1 MAGKRKISAKSEND
15 ASAVTIAA
23 PTEESFP
30 RGGASAL
37 TPLEH
42 REISNKVAK
51 DLFASTKASDA
62 SATADSEG
70 PAKKK
75 RKPSKKAKKAV
86 AVKEEKPK
94 SDKTYIEQLN
104 FKKLTVGTSFL
115 GCISHINELD
125 LFVSL
130 PHQLVGV
137 VPITEI
143 SDAITAI
150 VEKVANEDEDE
161 DMDGEATALPNLA
174 DLFYV
179 GQWVRCKITSI
190 QTDGKKVI
198 ELSLKPSLVNEDII
212 KVDITPGVTL
222 GATVKSVEDHG
233 YILDLGVKDLA
244 GFLPLKESKSYIKKY
259 NRDEELAVGQYVE
272 CAIEKTDAR
281 TANVTIDRTKI
292 GHAVVEDPFSR
303 ITSVLPGQLVTG
315 VIDAVQGNGLGVKM
329 QGLYATTID
338 QSHIPASQDIEKE
351 YTLGQNITFR
361 TLFTILNTEDKKIGG
376 SVLQHVLELDVPTVA
391 GDKKSDKFIAQVFP
405 AGSFLEKVQVARVN
419 NTGVWVTLDGVS
431 GVSGY
436 VHVSRLADEHIAT
449 VSGTTGKFKIGS
461 THRARV
467 LTYNPVDAVLVL
479 TLQPS
484 VLAEKFIEIG
494 SMVEC
499 EVEKLIDAGIIVKVS
514 KSISG
519 LVPTMHMADVKLTRP
534 EFKFKVGKKIQC
546 RVFKVDLMKQKVF
559 LTLKKSL
566 INSEYPIFKDI
577 HEINVDDQS
586 HGVIVAIKNNGCVVS
601 YYNNL
606 TAFAPGSEMTETHVA
621 NLGEVFNVGQTVK
634 TTVLKVDPEENK
646 MLVSFINS
654 KKKKE
659 KQAEKK
665 AKLDAKHEAKNDALA
680 PGKIITATIK
690 NIKKTHMTLSLPNEL
705 EGRIHASEVYNSFDD
720 IKNPKAPLSQFR
732 SKQEIQVKI
741 LGVRNTKLN
750 TYLPITH
757 AAKVKQHVDCSLRLD
772 SEDDESAREI
782 RNIKAGDEFIGFI
795 SDIHPAYA
803 RVSVGSHTTGTMQK
817 QLASSDPNVCNNL
830 AKHFVSGQAIRA
842 VALSVDANKNTIEF
856 MNAEDPKAPRI
867 TDISDLEEGQV
878 MNAVIKYTNKVNGV
892 SLNITS
898 KIAGKAYLT
907 DIADTYTEDPTA
919 SCKEGQVVRVAI
931 INVNKERGQVDVS
944 MRPSRIYPDIES
956 NEVKSFEDIKRGQVY
971 EGYVSNIAAVGVFVK
986 LNHSIAARVKIANLS
1001 DSFVKEWKDIYKLGQ
1016 LVKAKIIYIDHDMK
1030 RLEASLKKS
1039 VVEGTS
1045 TSAKGGKKEQQADD
1059 SDSDE
1064 EMPEVDDDD
1073 SDEEMEEADSDAVQD
1088 VDSDQEAEQDDEEE
1102 EEDDEEASAPAPAL
1116 NIDSF
1121 DWTGIN
1127 NRVDSSDEE
1136 EEEEEDSDDEE
1147 DKSKDKKKKKEVEDL
1162 TAELNTNA
1170 PQTAGDF
1177 ERLLVGSP
1185 NSSYLWINFMA
1196 YQLQL
1201 SEIAK
1206 ARDIGERA
1214 LKTISFREEQEKMN
1228 VWVALLNLENNFGTD
1243 ETLQE
1248 VFKRALVYC
1257 EPLKVYLQL
1266 VKIYERSDKQDKA
1279 EALWE
1284 EMTKKFGSQSPEV
1297 WTGFGLYYLQHNK
1310 PDEARELL
1318 QKSLKVLPKHEHVQT
1333 IVKFAQLEFKHG
1345 EAERGRTILEGV
1357 MSNYPKRLDLWNIYI
1372 DMEIKTG
1379 DTEMTRRLFERV
1391 ASMKFS
1397 SKKMK
1402 FLFKKWIQ
1410 FEKAHGTE
1418 DDVQRVKEKT
1428 LAYVESMS

>member
-1 MAGKRKISAKSEND
+1 MAGKRKISAKSENN

-23 PTEESFP
+23 HTEESFP

-51 DLFASTKASDA
+51 DLFASSKASEAA
-62 SATADSEG
+62 SNADSDE

-86 AVKEEKPK
+86 AVKDEKPK
-94 SDKTYIEQLN
+94 SDKVYIEQLN
-104 FKKLTVGTSFL
+104 FKKLTVGTAFL

-143 SDAITAI
+143 SDAISAI

-161 DMDGEATALPNLA
+161 DMEGGSATALPNLA
-174 DLFYV
+174 DLFHV
-179 GQWVRCKITSI
+179 GQWVYCKITAL
-190 QTDGKKVI
+190 QTEGKKVV
-198 ELSLKPSLVNEDII
+198 ELSLKPSLVNEDID

-233 YILDLGVKDLA
+233 YVLDLGLKDLT

-259 NRDEELAVGQYVE
+259 NRGEELAVGQYVE
-272 CAIEKTDAR
+272 CAIEKKDAR

-292 GHAVVEDPFSR
+292 EHAVVEDPFSR
-303 ITSVLPGQLVTG
+303 VTSVLPGQLVSG
-315 VIDAVQGNGLGVKM
+315 VIDAIQSNGLGVKM

-351 YTLGQNITFR
+351 YKLGQSINFR
-361 TLFTILNTEDKKIGG
+361 TLFTILNTEEKKIGG
-376 SVLQHVLELDVPTVA
+376 SVLPHVLELDVPTVA

-419 NTGVWVTLDGVS
+419 KTGVWVTLDGVS

-436 VHVSRLADEHIAT
+436 VHVSRLSDERIET
-449 VSGTTGKFKIGS
+449 VSGATGKFKIGS
-461 THRARV
+461 VHRARV
-467 LTYNPVDAVLVL
+467 LTYNPVDALLVL

-484 VLAEKFIEIG
+484 VLAEKFLRVADIEIG

-499 EVEKLIDAGIIVKVS
+499 EVEKLIPAGIIVKVS

-534 EFKFKVGKKIQC
+534 EFKFKAGKKIQC
-546 RVFKVDLMKQKVF
+546 RVIKVDLIKQKVF

-566 INSEYPIFKDI
+566 LNSEYPIFKDI
-577 HEINVDDQS
+577 NEVKVDDVS

-606 TAFAPGSEMTETHVA
+606 TAFAPGGEMTETHVA
-621 NLGEVFNVGQTVK
+621 NLGEIFNVGQTVK
-634 TTVLKVDPEENK
+634 TTVLNVNPEENK

-654 KKKKE
+654 KKK
-659 KQAEKK
+659 AEKKAQDK
-665 AKLDAKHEAKNDALA
+665 AKLDAKHEAKNDTLA

-690 NIKKTHMTLSLPNEL
+690 SIKKNHITLSLPNEL
-705 EGRIHASEVYNSFDD
+705 EGRIHVSEVYNSFDE
-720 IKNPKAPLSQFR
+720 IKNPKSPLSQFR

-757 AAKVKQHVDCSLRLD
+757 AAKVKQHVDCSLCLE
-772 SEDDESAREI
+772 SKDDESAREM
-782 RNIKAGDEFIGFI
+782 RNIKVGDEFIGFI
-795 SDIHPAYA
+795 SDIHDAYA
-803 RVSVGSHTTGTMQK
+803 RVSVSSHTIGTMQK

-830 AKHFVSGQAIRA
+830 SKHFVSGQAIRA
-842 VALSVDANKNTIEF
+842 VVLAVDANKNTIEF

-867 TDISDLEEGQV
+867 TDISDLEPGQI
-878 MNAVIKYTNKVNGV
+878 MNAVIKYTNKLNGV
-892 SLNITS
+892 SVNITS

-907 DIADTYTEDPTA
+907 DITDTYSEDPTA
-919 SCKEGQVVRVAI
+919 SCTVGQVVRIAI
-931 INVNKERGQVDVS
+931 INVNKERNQVDVS
-944 MRPSRIYPDIES
+944 LRASRIYPDIQS
-956 NEVKSFEDIKRGQVY
+956 NEVKTFEDIKRGQVY

-1039 VVEGTS
+1039 VVEGAS
-1045 TSAKGGKKEQQADD
+1045 SAPVAKSSKKEQQQEA

-1064 EMPEVDDDD
+1064 EMPEVDDSDD
-1073 SDEEMEEADSDAVQD
+1073 EMEDALEFDSEDQAEQDAD
-1088 VDSDQEAEQDDEEE
+1088 DQEEQDDEEK
-1102 EEDDEEASAPAPAL
+1102 SAPAL
-1116 NIDSF
+1116 KIDSF

-1136 EEEEEDSDDEE
+1136 GEEEESDDEDQD
-1147 DKSKDKKKKKEVEDL
+1147 DKSKDKKKKEVEDL
-1162 TAELNTNA
+1162 TAQLNINA
-1170 PQTAGDF
+1170 PQTASDF

-1196 YQLQL
+1196 HQLQL

-1214 LKTISFREEQEKMN
+1214 LKTINFREEQEKMN

-1243 ETLQE
+1243 EALQQ

-1297 WTGFGLYYLQHNK
+1297 WTGFGLYYLEHNK
-1310 PDEARELL
+1310 SDEARELL

-1357 MSNYPKRLDLWNIYI
+1357 MSNYPKRLDLWNVYI
-1372 DMEIKTG
+1372 DMEIKIG
-1379 DTEMTRRLFERV
+1379 DDEMTR
-1391 ASMKFS
+1391 
-1397 SKKMK
+1397 
-1402 FLFKKWIQ
+1402 
-1410 FEKAHGTE
+1410 
-1418 DDVQRVKEKT
+1418 
-1428 LAYVESMS
+1428 

>member
-1 MAGKRKISAKSEND
+1 M
-15 ASAVTIAA
+15 
-23 PTEESFP
+23 
-30 RGGASAL
+30 
-37 TPLEH
+37 
-42 REISNKVAK
+42 
-51 DLFASTKASDA
+51 
-62 SATADSEG
+62 
-70 PAKKK
+70 
-75 RKPSKKAKKAV
+75 
-86 AVKEEKPK
+86 
-94 SDKTYIEQLN
+94 
-104 FKKLTVGTSFL
+104 
-115 GCISHINELD
+115 
-125 LFVSL
+125 
-130 PHQLVGV
+130 
-137 VPITEI
+137 
-143 SDAITAI
+143 
-150 VEKVANEDEDE
+150 
-161 DMDGEATALPNLA
+161 
-174 DLFYV
+174 
-179 GQWVRCKITSI
+179 
-190 QTDGKKVI
+190 
-198 ELSLKPSLVNEDII
+198 
-212 KVDITPGVTL
+212 
-222 GATVKSVEDHG
+222 
-233 YILDLGVKDLA
+233 
-244 GFLPLKESKSYIKKY
+244 
-259 NRDEELAVGQYVE
+259 
-272 CAIEKTDAR
+272 
-281 TANVTIDRTKI
+281 
-292 GHAVVEDPFSR
+292 
-303 ITSVLPGQLVTG
+303 
-315 VIDAVQGNGLGVKM
+315 QGNGLGVKM
-329 QGLYATTID
+329 QGLYPTTID

-351 YTLGQNITFR
+351 YKLGQNINFR
-361 TLFTILNTEDKKIGG
+361 TLFTILNTEEKRIGG
-376 SVLQHVLELDVPTVA
+376 SVLPHVLELDVPTVA

-405 AGSFLEKVQVARVN
+405 AGSFLEKVQIARVN
-419 NTGVWVTLDGVS
+419 NTGVWVTLDGIS
-431 GVSGY
+431 GVFGY

-484 VLAEKFIEIG
+484 VLAEKFLRVADIEIG

-499 EVEKLIDAGIIVKVS
+499 EVERLIPAGIIVKVS

-577 HEINVDDQS
+577 NELKVDDVS
-586 HGVIVAIKNNGCVVS
+586 HGVIIAIKNNGCVVS

-606 TAFAPGSEMTETHVA
+606 AAFAPGGEMTETHVA
-621 NLGEVFNVGQTVK
+621 NLGEIFNVGQTVK

-646 MLVSFINS
+646 MLVSFINT
-654 KKKKE
+654 KKKAE

-665 AKLDAKHEAKNDALA
+665 AKLDAKHDAKNDALA
-680 PGKIITATIK
+680 PGKIITVTIK
-690 NIKKTHMTLSLPNEL
+690 SIKKNHITLSLPNEL
-705 EGRIHASEVYNSFDD
+705 EGRVHVSEVYNSFDE
-720 IKNPKAPLSQFR
+720 IKNPKSPLGQFR

-757 AAKVKQHVDCSLRLD
+757 AAKVKQHVDCSLRLESD
-772 SEDDESAREI
+772 NDESAREI

-795 SDIHPAYA
+795 SDIHAAYA

-830 AKHFVSGQAIRA
+830 SKHFVSGQAIRA

-856 MNAEDPKAPRI
+856 MNAEDPKTPRI

-892 SLNITS
+892 SVNITS

-907 DIADTYTEDPTA
+907 DIADTYSEDPTA
-919 SCKEGQVVRVAI
+919 SCTEGQVVRIAI
-931 INVNKERGQVDVS
+931 INVNKERSQVDVS
-944 MRPSRIYPDIES
+944 LRPSRIYPDIES
-956 NEVKSFEDIKRGQVY
+956 NEIKSFEDIKRGQVY

-986 LNHSIAARVKIANLS
+986 LNHSIAARIKIANLS

-1039 VVEGTS
+1039 VVEGSSS
-1045 TSAKGGKKEQQADD
+1045 TPAKGSKKEQQVED

-1064 EMPEVDDDD
+1064 EMPEVDD
-1073 SDEEMEEADSDAVQD
+1073 SDEEMEDATFDDDQDADSDEEV
-1088 VDSDQEAEQDDEEE
+1088 EQNNDDEDEEDEEE
-1102 EEDDEEASAPAPAL
+1102 SASAPAL

-1136 EEEEEDSDDEE
+1136 EESDDEE
-1147 DKSKDKKKKKEVEDL
+1147 SDDKSKDKKKKKEVEDL

-1170 PQTAGDF
+1170 PQTASDF

-1297 WTGFGLYYLQHNK
+1297 WTGFGLYCLQHNK
-1310 PDEARELL
+1310 SDEARELL

-1379 DTEMTRRLFERV
+1379 DTEMTR
-1391 ASMKFS
+1391 
-1397 SKKMK
+1397 
-1402 FLFKKWIQ
+1402 
-1410 FEKAHGTE
+1410 
-1418 DDVQRVKEKT
+1418 
-1428 LAYVESMS
+1428 

>member
-23 PTEESFP
+23 STEESFP

-51 DLFASTKASDA
+51 DLFASNKASESNEA
-62 SATADSEG
+62 ADSDE

-86 AVKEEKPK
+86 AVKDEKPK
-94 SDKTYIEQLN
+94 SDKTYIEQLK
-104 FKKLTVGTSFL
+104 FKKLTVGTAFL

-150 VEKVANEDEDE
+150 VEKVADEDEDEDE
-161 DMDGEATALPNLA
+161 DMENGSTTALPNLA
-174 DLFYV
+174 DLFHV
-179 GQWVRCKITSI
+179 GQWIRCKITAL

-198 ELSLKPSLVNEDII
+198 ELSLKPGLVNEDIA

-233 YILDLGVKDLA
+233 YILDLGVKDLT
-244 GFLPLKESKSYIKKY
+244 GFLSLKESKSYIKKY
-259 NRDEELAVGQYVE
+259 NRGEELAVGQYVE

-292 GHAVVEDPFSR
+292 GSAVVEDPFSR
-303 ITSVLPGQLVTG
+303 ITSILPGQLVTG
-315 VIDAVQGNGLGVKM
+315 VIDAVQNNGLGVKM
-329 QGLYATTID
+329 QGLYAATID
-338 QSHIPASQDIEKE
+338 QSHIPASRDIEKE
-351 YTLGQNITFR
+351 YKLGQSINFR
-361 TLFTILNTEDKKIGG
+361 TLFTILNTEEKRIGG
-376 SVLQHVLELDVPTVA
+376 SVLPHVLELDVPTVA
-391 GDKKSDKFIAQVFP
+391 GNKKSDKFITQVFP
-405 AGSFLEKVQVARVN
+405 AGSFLEKVQVARAN
-419 NTGVWVTLDGVS
+419 KTGIWVTLDGVS

-436 VHVSRLADEHIAT
+436 VHVSRLADEHIESVSAT
-449 VSGTTGKFKIGS
+449 AGKFKIGS

-467 LTYNPVDAVLVL
+467 LTYNPVDALLVL

-484 VLAEKFIEIG
+484 VLAEKFLRVADIEIG

-499 EVEKLIDAGIIVKVS
+499 EVEKLIPAGIIVKVS
-514 KSISG
+514 KSING

-546 RVFKVDLMKQKVF
+546 RVFKVDLVKQKVF

-577 HEINVDDQS
+577 NKVKVDDVS

-606 TAFAPGSEMTETHVA
+606 TAFAPGGEMTETHVA
-621 NLGEVFNVGQTVK
+621 NLSEIFNVGQTVK
-634 TTVLKVDPEENK
+634 TTVLNVDPEKNK

-654 KKKKE
+654 KKK
-659 KQAEKK
+659 AEKKAQDK
-665 AKLDAKHEAKNDALA
+665 AKLDAKHDAKNDALA

-690 NIKKTHMTLSLPNEL
+690 SIKKSHITLSLPNEF
-705 EGRIHASEVYNSFDD
+705 EGRIHVSEVYSSFDD
-720 IKNPKAPLSQFR
+720 IKNPKSPLSQFR

-741 LGVRNTKLN
+741 LGVRSTKLN

-757 AAKVKQHVDCSLRLD
+757 SAKVKQHVDCSLLLE
-772 SEDDESAREI
+772 SKGDDSAREI

-795 SDIHPAYA
+795 SDIHPTYVH
-803 RVSVGSHTTGTMQK
+803 VSVGSHTTGTMQK
-817 QLASSDPNVCNNL
+817 QLASSDPNICNNL

-842 VALSVDANKNTIEF
+842 VAIAVDANKNTIEF
-856 MNAEDPKAPRI
+856 MNAEDPNAPRI
-867 TDISDLEEGQV
+867 TDISDLKAGQI
-878 MNAVIKYTNKVNGV
+878 MNAVVKYTNKVNGV
-892 SLNITS
+892 TVNITG

-907 DIADTYTEDPTA
+907 DITDTYNENPTA
-919 SCKEGQVVRVAI
+919 SCTEGQVVRIAI
-931 INVNKERGQVDVS
+931 INVNKEKGQVDVS

-956 NEVKSFEDIKRGQVY
+956 NEIKSFEDIKRGQVY
-971 EGYVSNIAAVGVFVK
+971 EGYVSNISAVGVFVK

-1001 DSFVKEWKDIYKLGQ
+1001 DSFVKEWKDIYRLGQ
-1016 LVKAKIIYIDHDMK
+1016 LVKVKIIYIDYDMK

-1039 VVEGTS
+1039 VVEGLSS
-1045 TSAKGGKKEQQADD
+1045 TTAAKDGKKEQQVEE

-1064 EMPEVDDDD
+1064 EMPEVDD
-1073 SDEEMEEADSDAVQD
+1073 SDEEMEDAPEFDSDNQ
-1088 VDSDQEAEQDDEEE
+1088 AEQDDDDQEEDEEE
-1102 EEDDEEASAPAPAL
+1102 SAPAL

-1136 EEEEEDSDDEE
+1136 EEEDSDDEDQE
-1147 DKSKDKKKKKEVEDL
+1147 YKSKDKKKKKEVEDL
-1162 TAELNTNA
+1162 TAQLNSNA
-1170 PQTAGDF
+1170 PQTASDF

-1196 YQLQL
+1196 HQLQL

-1214 LKTISFREEQEKMN
+1214 LKTINFREEQEKMN

-1248 VFKRALVYC
+1248 VFKRAIVYC

-1297 WTGFGLYYLQHNK
+1297 WTGFGLYYLEHNK
-1310 PDEARELL
+1310 PDEARALL
-1318 QKSLKVLPKHEHVQT
+1318 QKSLKVLPKHEHVKT

-1345 EAERGRTILEGV
+1345 EAERGRTIFEGV

-1379 DTEMTRRLFERV
+1379 DNEMTRRLFERV
-1391 ASMKFS
+1391 VSMKFS

-1410 FEKAHGTE
+1410 FEKTHGTE